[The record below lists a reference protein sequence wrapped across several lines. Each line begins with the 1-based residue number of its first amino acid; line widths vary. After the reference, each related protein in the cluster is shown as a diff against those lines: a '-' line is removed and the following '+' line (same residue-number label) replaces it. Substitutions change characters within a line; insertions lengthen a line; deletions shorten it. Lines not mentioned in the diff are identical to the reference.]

1 MMKFEPRYACN
12 HHFKRSKRRKF
23 MPEPIMKKVKGNG
36 IEINLAVWE
45 GAGKPILCIH
55 GITANCRCW
64 DTLAE
69 SLTPEYHVIAMD
81 LRGRGQSDKPSKGYA
96 LEYHLRD
103 INCLLDDLVLD
114 RAVIMGHS
122 LGAFIGLAFA
132 AEYSERVD
140 RLILVDGGGDLAKEQ
155 MEKVF
160 IGIKPALDRL
170 GQVFPSAEA
179 YLEKMSAVPY
189 IQPWSKATETY
200 YRHEIEQLDS
210 GVCTNIASAHIQEEA
225 ENIKKVDCAP
235 YYPRIKCEVL
245 ILRAPN
251 GLLSQDDILLPVDVI
266 DKMIRE
272 IPNAQRFDVEGMNH
286 YGIVFQPH
294 EARDQEIR
302 EFLKE

>member
-1 MMKFEPRYACN
+1 
-12 HHFKRSKRRKF
+12 
-23 MPEPIMKKVKGNG
+23 MPEPIMKKVKGDG

-64 DTLAE
+64 DTLAQ
-69 SLTPEYHVIAMD
+69 SLTPDYHVMAMD
-81 LRGRGQSDKPSKGYA
+81 LRGRGLSDKPSKGYA
-96 LEYHLRD
+96 LEYHLQD
-103 INCLLDDLVLD
+103 INCLLDDLGLD

-132 AEYSERVD
+132 AEHSERVE
-140 RLILVDGGGDLAKEQ
+140 RLILVDGGGDLSKEQ

-160 IGIKPALDRL
+160 VGIKPALDRL

-179 YLEKMSAVPY
+179 YLDKMKSAPY
-189 IQPWSKATETY
+189 IQPWSAVTETY
-200 YRHEIEQLDS
+200 YRYEIEVVEG
-210 GVCTNIASAHIQEEA
+210 GVQTNIDPAHIQEEA
-225 ENIKKVDCAP
+225 ANIRKVDCAP

-251 GLLSQDDILLPVDVI
+251 GLLSQDDILLPAEVI
-266 DKMIRE
+266 DRMTRE
-272 IPNAQRFDVEGMNH
+272 ISHARRFDVEGRNH

-294 EARDQEIR
+294 AARDQAIR
-302 EFLKE
+302 KFLDD